1 MYAIK
6 KWNSRLEK
14 IWFIVAI
21 FATITAFVISIYD
34 YIQINSLEA
43 VEAYFLLALMSWGI
57 YFIRRGLRKR
67 LSKNN

>member
-1 MYAIK
+1 MDAIK

-14 IWFIVAI
+14 IWFIIAI
-21 FATITAFVISIYD
+21 IATIIAFVILIYD
-34 YIQINSLEA
+34 YIKTNSLEG

>member
-1 MYAIK
+1 MDAIK

-14 IWFIVAI
+14 FWFIIAIVA
-21 FATITAFVISIYD
+21 TGLAFFISIYD
-34 YIQINSLEA
+34 YLQTNSLDG

-67 LSKNN
+67 LSKNS

>member
-1 MYAIK
+1 MDAIK

-14 IWFIVAI
+14 IWFIIAI
-21 FATITAFVISIYD
+21 IATIIAFVISIYD
-34 YIQINSLEA
+34 YIQTNSLEG
-43 VEAYFLLALMSWGI
+43 VEAYFLLALMSWGV